1 MIRKILRILPKFL
14 WLLPG
19 FLAWAAFPP
28 MGEKT
33 DILFA
38 FAPLLWLA
46 RRGDAKRSAL
56 TWFNNGL
63 LFWVGTLAWMPAIVK
78 NGGPW
83 PLVVLGWGALAA
95 YCALYFAAFG
105 WLDAHVWRWV
115 AGERLEQGRGV
126 WRAYSRRLAAILVFE
141 PILWAGLELVRS
153 RLFGGF
159 AWNQLGV
166 AMVNAGFGAP
176 ARLGGVYLVS
186 ALVILVNGTIA
197 SIAER
202 MLEPFLARRRLPDG
216 HLEGP
221 SPVPSWV
228 RSCET
233 LVPLAVVWGVF
244 RLSASFA
251 PEMWRAEQGPSVN
264 FALVQRNFPC
274 VFKAGDGNPIE
285 KYTELLAHVGLLRPD
300 VVVLPESA
308 LCEFG
313 DVRSQRAKLF
323 ADWVCETTGAT
334 YVMSGGGS
342 TVAEEGGSVR
352 LYNSVGVYDG
362 AEKVRDVYDKVHLV
376 PFGEYIPFDKTFTV
390 LQKLAPVGSCT
401 AGELKTVSVGPFA
414 DGRPEVSLGVA
425 ICFED
430 TDSAQMR
437 ELARKGA
444 QALVFVTNDSWFSK
458 SDEAVQHAWQSVA
471 RAVETG
477 LPVVRVGN
485 SGVTG
490 TIAPDGAASWLSADG
505 RPIVDKSASM
515 FDRVELAPKPSADAD
530 AGQPARRFTPYVV
543 LGDKPIFCAFLLL
556 IAALILIKYLSYHE
570 KRRTLSM

>member
-1 MIRKILRILPKFL
+1 MIRKILRLLPKFL

-46 RRGDAKRSAL
+46 RRGDARRSAV

-63 LFWVGTLAWMPAIVK
+63 LFWVGTLAWMPAIIK

-105 WLDAHVWRWV
+105 WLDAKVWQWV
-115 AGERLEQGRGV
+115 AGERPDASRAS
-126 WRAYSRRLAAILVFE
+126 WRSYSRRLAAILVFE
-141 PILWAGLELVRS
+141 PILWAGLEIVRS
-153 RLFGGF
+153 RLLGGF
-159 AWNQLGV
+159 SWNQLGV

-216 HLEGP
+216 QAERPLAI
-221 SPVPSWV
+221 PSWV

-233 LVPLAVVWGVF
+233 FVPLAAVWAVF
-244 RLSASFA
+244 KLSACFA
-251 PEMWRAEQGPSVN
+251 PGMWCAEKGPSVG

-274 VFKAGDGNPIE
+274 VFKTGDERPVE
-285 KYTELLAHVGLLRPD
+285 KYAGLLAHVGALRPD

-313 DVRSQRAKLF
+313 DVRSRRALLF
-323 ADWVCETTGAT
+323 ADWVRETTGAG
-334 YVMSGGGS
+334 YVVAGGGS
-342 TVAEEGGSVR
+342 VVGEGGSRR
-352 LYNSVGVYDG
+352 LYNSVGVYDSPD
-362 AEKVRDVYDKVHLV
+362 AVREVYDKVHLV
-376 PFGEYIPFDKTFTV
+376 PFGEYIPLDKAFPV
-390 LQKLAPVGSCT
+390 LQKLAPVGSCS
-401 AGELKTVSVGPFA
+401 AGELKTVKIGPFA

-437 ELARKGA
+437 RLARMGA
-444 QALVFVTNDSWFSK
+444 QALVFVTNDSWFSQ
-458 SDEAVQHAWQSVA
+458 SDEAVQHSWQAVA
-471 RAVETG
+471 RAIETG

-490 TIAPDGAASWLSADG
+490 TIAPDGSTSWLSADG
-505 RPIVDKSASM
+505 RPLVDKAASM
-515 FDRVELAPKPSADAD
+515 FDRVEMAPPETAY
-530 AGQPARRFTPYVV
+530 GPPALPVIRATPYVS
-543 LGDKPIFCAFLLL
+543 LGDKPIFSAFLLL
-556 IAALILIKYLSYHE
+556 IAALILIKYLTYHE
-570 KRRTLSM
+570 KRRTMSL